1 MKKTIIALLFM
12 FSIILVGCDDGSY
25 QDVAPDPDGENP
37 PGAEAEADAGA
48 MEDPGPETEDNSTDG
63 ES

>member
-1 MKKTIIALLFM
+1 M
-12 FSIILVGCDDGSY
+12 FSFILVGCNDGSY
-25 QDVAPDPDGENP
+25 QDVAPDPADEIP

-48 MEDPGPETEDNSTDG
+48 MPDPGAETEDNSTDG

>member
-12 FSIILVGCDDGSY
+12 FSIVLVGCDDTTT
-25 QDVAPDPDGENP
+25 QDVVPDPAGENSP
-37 PGAEAEADAGA
+37 SAEYEAEAGA

-63 ES
+63 DS